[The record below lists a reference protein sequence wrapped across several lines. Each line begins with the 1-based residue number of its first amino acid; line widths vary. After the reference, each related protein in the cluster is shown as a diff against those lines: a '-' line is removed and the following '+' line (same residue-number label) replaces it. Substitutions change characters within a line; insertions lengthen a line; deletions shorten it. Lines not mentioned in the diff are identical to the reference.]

1 MHKYLIKLSDE
12 QYQRLKIIAKNK
24 HMSDVVNRGINS
36 EWIYYQSVQKTINEL
51 PKFKS
56 LDDVQKWRVKQ
67 FNDSPELMAKYLT
80 PAAILTYTQELKKL
94 RISKQYVVDNQETIA
109 YLIQQIANNINHLVC
124 KNKEGTETLSDSLDK
139 ITNSVIKLSETI
151 EEVFKGV
158 T

>member
-1 MHKYLIKLSDE
+1 MHKYLIRLSDE

-24 HMSDVVNRGINS
+24 HMSDVVNHGINS
-36 EWIYYQSVQKTINEL
+36 EWIYYQTVQKLMKDL

-56 LDDVQKWRVKQ
+56 VNDLQKWKAKE
-67 FNDSPELMAKYLT
+67 FNNSPELMAKYLT

-109 YLIQQIANNINHLVC
+109 CLIQQIANNINHLVC
-124 KNKEGTETLSDSLDK
+124 KNTEGTELPNDSLDK